1 MCGICGAVWSGLGE
15 PLGLPVLDVMTD
27 ILAHRGPD
35 DRGTFIDRGVA
46 LGHRRLAIVD
56 LTQSGHQPMHNESE
70 TIHIVFNGEIYNFE
84 SLRNNLV
91 SLGHRFKSKSDTEV
105 IIHLYEQYG
114 DDFLTHLNGMFAIA
128 IWDTR
133 TRRLILARDR
143 LGKKPLF
150 YRTEPESNSHSN
162 RDLLPESNY
171 EKNQHDVHRL
181 IFASELKS
189 ILTIPNVPREIDPY
203 SLDDYL
209 TYQYVPHPHTIF
221 NGIAKLP
228 PAHYAVWQDGN
239 FTVKK
244 YWQPDWNNE
253 NQKLSL
259 NDWKEQLRE
268 LVTDAVRIR
277 MRSDVPVGAFL
288 SGGIDS
294 SITAGLMQQISPQ
307 PIHTFSIGF
316 EQKEYDESQYA
327 KQLADKFGTI
337 HHQFNVTPNIDD
349 LLPRLIWH
357 YDEPFSD
364 SSAIPTMLLCEATR
378 REVTVALSGD
388 GGDEMFAGYD
398 RYRAVRY
405 GGIFARLPFFLRRFL
420 AEKLQPLI
428 PASTKQRSILRRGK
442 RFLETLAMP
451 PLESYLQWIAIF
463 NRNRRQQLYS
473 DDFAAK
479 ISAHDS
485 LDFLRRAEANCL
497 GRDFCSRISFVDV
510 QTYLPCDILT
520 KVDVASMAYSLE
532 SRAPLLDYR
541 IAELS
546 ARIPLRHKIVG
557 RYGKYVLRDTFRD
570 LLPTNIERRRK
581 MGFGVPIDHWF
592 RNELKDKVQDTLMD
606 KKCTTR
612 GYFKKNYIKQL
623 LNEHL
628 NNQFDHA
635 YRIWNLFVL
644 ELWIQN
650 NIEKIQK
657 CRP

>member
-1 MCGICGAVWSGLGE
+1 MCGICGAVWTGLGE
-15 PLGLPVLDVMTD
+15 PLELPVLDVMTD

-56 LTQSGHQPMHNESE
+56 LTQSGHQPMHNDSE

-91 SLGHRFKSKSDTEV
+91 SLGHRFRSKSDTEV
-105 IIHLYEQYG
+105 IIHLYERYG
-114 DDFLTHLNGMFAIA
+114 DNFLNHLNGMFALA

-150 YRTEPESNSHSN
+150 YRTEPESNSPEN
-162 RDLLPESNY
+162 RDLLPEENY
-171 EKNQHDVHRL
+171 EKTQHDVNRL
-181 IFASELKS
+181 LFASELKS
-189 ILTIPNVPREIDPY
+189 ILTIPNVPRNIDPY

-221 NGIAKLP
+221 SGIAKLP
-228 PAHYAVWQDGN
+228 PSHYAVWQDGN
-239 FTVKK
+239 FTVKQ
-244 YWQPDWNNE
+244 YWQPDWNHE
-253 NQKLSL
+253 EQKFSL

-268 LVTDAVRIR
+268 LVIDSVRIR

-294 SITAGLMQQISPQ
+294 SITAGIMQQISPR

-337 HHQFNVTPNIDD
+337 HHQFTVTPDIDD

-405 GGIFARLPFFLRRFL
+405 GGLFARLPFFLRRFL

-428 PASTKQRSILRRGK
+428 PASTRQRSILRRGK

-463 NRNRRQQLYS
+463 NRQRRQQLYT
-473 DDFAAK
+473 DDFAAS
-479 ISAHDS
+479 ISGHDS
-485 LDFLRRAEANCL
+485 LDFLRRAESRCL
-497 GRDFCSRISFVDV
+497 SRDFCSRISFVDM

-520 KVDVASMAYSLE
+520 KVDIASMAYGLE

-546 ARIPLRHKIVG
+546 ARIPLRYKIVG
-557 RYGKYVLRDTFRD
+557 SYGKYILRDTFRD

-592 RNELKDKVQDTLMD
+592 RNELKS
-606 KKCTTR
+606 
-612 GYFKKNYIKQL
+612 
-623 LNEHL
+623 
-628 NNQFDHA
+628 
-635 YRIWNLFVL
+635 
-644 ELWIQN
+644 
-650 NIEKIQK
+650 KIQETLINK
-657 CRP
+657 K